1 MTNPDHSVDDLNVD
15 DRTVDDPTVEDVA
28 AAAQAIVTA
37 FAANDEADYFGRFAP
52 DCSFAFHTDG
62 VIHTDRDAWQQ
73 GWQQLRAEGWEV
85 VACRSLVTH
94 IQLIPQGGI
103 FVHELETTAR
113 TGSGSDT
120 ETYRERETI
129 VFTRRDG
136 ELLAIHEHLSTI
148 DADDSAASEA
158 AA

>member
-1 MTNPDHSVDDLNVD
+1 MTNPTP
-15 DRTVDDPTVEDVA
+15 TVDDIA

-37 FAANDEADYFGRFAP
+37 YAANDEADYFARFAP

-62 VIHTDRDAWQQ
+62 VIHTERDAWQQ
-73 GWQQLRAEGWEV
+73 GWRELRAEGWEV
-85 VACRSLVTH
+85 VDCHSLVSH
-94 IQLIPQGGI
+94 IQLIPEGGI

-113 TGSGSDT
+113 TGADT
-120 ETYRERETI
+120 EIYRERETI
-129 VFTRRDG
+129 VFTLRDG

-148 DADDSAASEA
+148 DAAVADITNEA

>member
-1 MTNPDHSVDDLNVD
+1 MTNPTI
-15 DRTVDDPTVEDVA
+15 TVDDIA

-37 FAANDEADYFGRFAP
+37 YAANDEADYFARFAP

-62 VIHTDRDAWQQ
+62 EIHTARDEWQQ
-73 GWQQLRAEGWEV
+73 GWRELRAEGWEV
-85 VACRSLVTH
+85 VDCHSLVTH
-94 IQLIPQGGI
+94 IQLIPEGGI

-113 TGSGSDT
+113 TGDET
-120 ETYRERETI
+120 ETYKERETI

-136 ELLAIHEHLSTI
+136 ELIAIHEHLSTI
-148 DADDSAASEA
+148 DEAPAAASEA

>member
-1 MTNPDHSVDDLNVD
+1 MTNPIPTSGAADATATDI
-15 DRTVDDPTVEDVA
+15 TVDDIAT
-28 AAAQAIVTA
+28 AAQAIVDA
-37 FAANDEADYFGRFAP
+37 FAATDEADYFGRFAP

-62 VIHTDRDAWQQ
+62 VIHTERDAWQQ
-73 GWQQLRAEGWEV
+73 GWRELRADGWEV
-85 VACRSLVTH
+85 LECHSLVTH
-94 IQLIPQGGI
+94 IQLIPEGGI

-113 TGSGSDT
+113 TGDDT

-136 ELLAIHEHLSTI
+136 ELVAVHEHLSTI
-148 DADDSAASEA
+148 DDTAADTQTDASEA